1 MMYGKKPG
9 DNHECF
15 RLSFILYLPFTYGT
29 SSENRDQ
36 KDSSCGWLSLC
47 PRQVSSGFFSKNGM
61 VPVYPDFTIAS
72 YGTQNL
78 HSIPTFG
85 IWLAPE
91 ESLQFPIDCTFPVA
105 LHSFPPEHLIEQ
117 YCSCTGDIKRVHS
130 IVHRNC
136 RGIIAYFKHLSRN
149 ATVLVSENN
158 TAISRKID
166 LVH

>member
-1 MMYGKKPG
+1 MGK
-9 DNHECF
+9 
-15 RLSFILYLPFTYGT
+15 
-29 SSENRDQ
+29 NRGKITTVSDYRSYCICLLRMGPLQ
-36 KDSSCGWLSLC
+36 KTGIKKIAPVAGC
-47 PRQVSSGFFSKNGM
+47 PSVHGRCHRGFSKNGM
-61 VPVYPDFTIAS
+61 VPVYPDFTTAS

-91 ESLQFPIDCTFPVA
+91 KSLQFPIDCTFPVA

-117 YCSCTGDIKRVHS
+117 YCSCTGDIERVHS